1 MICADINLKVY
12 FCDVPTIQI
21 AGNKEECEKAFV
33 ELFNDIFIDLKE
45 YVKTEAKITEI
56 KEVGEE

>member
-12 FCDVPTIQI
+12 FSALPTIQI
-21 AGNKEECEKAFV
+21 VGNKEECEKAFV
-33 ELFNDIFIDLKE
+33 ELFDDIFIDLKE

>member
-1 MICADINLKVY
+1 MICADISLKLY
-12 FCDVPTIQI
+12 FNAPPTIQI
-21 AGNKEECEKAFV
+21 GDNKEECEKAFV
-33 ELFNDIFIDLKE
+33 ELFDDIFIDLKE

>member
-1 MICADINLKVY
+1 MICADISLKLY
-12 FCDVPTIQI
+12 FNATPTIQI

-33 ELFNDIFIDLKE
+33 ELFDDIFIDLKE